1 MATAPAAP
9 RDVLTQLEA
18 EARAA
23 RISDVSYEL
32 ILDLNAGAERYR
44 GTNTIRFNDSGQGDT
59 FIDLTGDTIEFFAL
73 NGDPIDNPDWNGH
86 RVTLPGNLLKAE
98 NLLHITYE
106 NEYDHTGN
114 GFHQFIDPED
124 NQEYLYSNFE
134 PFNAHRLLPCFDQPD
149 IKATYRL
156 TVAAP
161 SHWEVIHNSAA
172 ASTNQLGDGRIRHE
186 FAETPRFSPYL
197 FALVCGPYQ
206 AFRDTH
212 GDIDLGFFCRRSLAP
227 HLDEAELFEVTR
239 QGLDFFAEFFDY
251 PYPFG
256 KYDQIFVPEF
266 NAGAMENV
274 GAVTF
279 AEVFVFRDPPTDN
292 QRLQRAEVILHE
304 MAHMW
309 FGDLV
314 TMRWWNDLWL
324 NESFATYMSYLA
336 LVEGTRFQSSWQVFN
351 SGMKNWAYR
360 QDQLITTHPI
370 AGEVTDTDQTF
381 LNFDGITYGKG
392 AATIKQLVA
401 TMGMDGFRTG
411 MRTYFQRHQYGN
423 TSLSEFLDALQDG
436 SRSVGDD
443 RDLHEWARLWLET
456 PSLNTLAATWEADG
470 DRVSAMQLQQTAP
483 PDHQTLRPH
492 HVEVALARDEGGA
505 ITIEAVPGV
514 VESAQADVPQ
524 AIGLAAPQF
533 VFPNYND
540 HDFVKVALDD
550 ASLDFVRKR
559 LEQID
564 DPLLRQLIWQAL
576 WNMVRDQQLRSTD
589 YLALAGPKVVTE
601 QDPELVESTLATM
614 TASVGRYVPEEQKAL
629 VAHNSFELA
638 WRTLN
643 QVGDPDLQIIWAR
656 TLINLAITAD
666 DISHCA
672 RLADGDLSV
681 EGLTIDQDMRWE
693 IAVRTVAY
701 GLSGATDRVQAERER
716 DPSDRGQ
723 RQMLRAEVSV
733 PDAAVKEAAW
743 NRFLGEGYGS
753 LHLTR
758 AAMGGFH
765 WWSQRDLL
773 ASYTDRFFEV
783 IPGVFERSQNE
794 FASAYFGSLFPT
806 RVDPT
811 TLQRSQQLLATLD
824 DGQPLLQRL
833 LRESNDDLERALRC
847 RAFAASGT
855 AQ

>member
-1 MATAPAAP
+1 
-9 RDVLTQLEA
+9 
-18 EARAA
+18 
-23 RISDVSYEL
+23 
-32 ILDLNAGAERYR
+32 
-44 GTNTIRFNDSGQGDT
+44 
-59 FIDLTGDTIEFFAL
+59 
-73 NGDPIDNPDWNGH
+73 
-86 RVTLPGNLLKAE
+86 
-98 NLLHITYE
+98 
-106 NEYDHTGN
+106 
-114 GFHQFIDPED
+114 
-124 NQEYLYSNFE
+124 
-134 PFNAHRLLPCFDQPD
+134 
-149 IKATYRL
+149 
-156 TVAAP
+156 
-161 SHWEVIHNSAA
+161 
-172 ASTNQLGDGRIRHE
+172 
-186 FAETPRFSPYL
+186 
-197 FALVCGPYQ
+197 
-206 AFRDTH
+206 
-212 GDIDLGFFCRRSLAP
+212 
-227 HLDEAELFEVTR
+227 
-239 QGLDFFAEFFDY
+239 
-251 PYPFG
+251 
-256 KYDQIFVPEF
+256 
-266 NAGAMENV
+266 
-274 GAVTF
+274 
-279 AEVFVFRDPPTDN
+279 
-292 QRLQRAEVILHE
+292 
-304 MAHMW
+304 MW

-360 QDQLITTHPI
+360 QDQLVTTHPI

-411 MRTYFQRHQYGN
+411 MRIYFERHQYSN

-470 DRVSAMQLQQTAP
+470 DRISAMQLLQTSP
-483 PDHQTLRPH
+483 IDHQTLRPH
-492 HVEVALARDEGGA
+492 HVEIALARDEGDA
-505 ITIEAVPGV
+505 ITIEAVTAV
-514 VESAQADVPQ
+514 IESAQADVPE

-550 ASLDFVRKR
+550 ASLNFVREH

-589 YLALAGPKVVTE
+589 YLSLAGPKVVTE
-601 QDPELVESTLATM
+601 QDPKLVESTLATM

-629 VAHNSFELA
+629 IAHNSFELA

-643 QVGDPDLQIIWAR
+643 QVSDPDLQITWVR
-656 TLINLAITAD
+656 TLINLAINSD

-701 GLSGATDRVQAERER
+701 GISGAADRVQAERER

-743 NRFLGEGYGS
+743 DRFLGEGYGS

-783 IPGVFERSQNE
+783 IPGVFERRQNE

-806 RVDPT
+806 RVDQT
-811 TLQRSQQLLATLD
+811 TRQRSQQLLATLD

-833 LRESNDDLERALRC
+833 LRESNDDLERALKC
-847 RAFAASGT
+847 RAFAAGGT

>member
-1 MATAPAAP
+1 MSTAPTAP

-23 RISDVSYEL
+23 RISDVSYEFT
-32 ILDLNAGAERYR
+32 LDLQAGDKHYR
-44 GTNTIRFNDSGQGDT
+44 GTGAVRFNDSGQGDT
-59 FIDLTGDTIEFFAL
+59 FIDLTGSTIQFLSL
-73 NGDPIDNPDWNGH
+73 NGVSIDHPDWSGH
-86 RVTLPGNLLKAE
+86 RIALPGELLRPE
-98 NLLHITYE
+98 NSLVFTYE
-106 NEYDHTGN
+106 NEYDHSGD

-124 NQEYLYSNFE
+124 GQEYLYSNFE
-134 PFNAHRLLPCFDQPD
+134 PYSAHRLFPCFDQPD
-149 IKATYRL
+149 IKATYHL

-161 SHWEVIHNSAA
+161 AGWEVIHNSATT
-172 ASTNQLGDGRIRHE
+172 SIDQLGDGRTRHE
-186 FAETPRFSPYL
+186 FAETARFSPYL

-206 AFRDTH
+206 AFRSTH

-227 HLDEAELFEVTR
+227 HLDQDELFEVTK

-279 AEVFVFRDPPTDN
+279 AEAYVFRDPPTEN
-292 QRLQRAEVILHE
+292 QRLGRAEVILHE

-314 TMRWWNDLWL
+314 TMSWWNDLWL

-336 LVEGTRFQSSWQVFN
+336 LVEGTRFKSSWQVFN

-370 AGEVTDTDQTF
+370 AGEVADTDQTF

-401 TMGMDGFRTG
+401 TIGINDFRNG

-423 TSLSEFLDALQDG
+423 TSLAEFLDALQDG

-443 RDLHEWARLWLET
+443 RDLHEWAQLWLET
-456 PSLNTLAATWEADG
+456 PSLNTLAATWEADA
-470 DRVSAMQLQQTAP
+470 DRVSAMQLHQTAP

-492 HVEVALARDEGGA
+492 HVEVALARDDGDS
-505 ITIEAVPGV
+505 ITIQAVPGSI
-514 VESAQADVPQ
+514 ETASAAVPE

-533 VFPNYND
+533 VFPNFND

-550 ASLDFVRKR
+550 ASLDFVRER
-559 LEQID
+559 LERID

-576 WNMVRDQQLRSTD
+576 WNMVRDQQLRATD
-589 YLALAGPKVVTE
+589 YLALAGPKVATE
-601 QDPELVESTLATM
+601 RDPELVESTLSTM
-614 TASVGRYVPEEQKAL
+614 TASVGRYIPEDQKEL

-643 QVGDPDLQIIWAR
+643 EVGDPDLQIIWAR
-656 TLINLAITAD
+656 TLINLAITPD
-666 DISHCA
+666 DINHCA
-672 RLADGDLSV
+672 RLADGDLNV
-681 EGLTIDQDMRWE
+681 TGLTVDQNMRWE

-701 GLSGATDRVQAERER
+701 GLSGATDRVQTERER

-723 RQMLRAEVSV
+723 RQLLRAGVSV
-733 PDAAVKEAAW
+733 PDVDVKEAAW
-743 NRFLGEGYGS
+743 TRFLGDGYGS

-773 ASYTDRFFEV
+773 TSYTERFFEV
-783 IPGVFERSQNE
+783 IPGVFERSENE
-794 FASAYFGSLFPT
+794 FASTYFGSLFPT
-806 RVDPT
+806 RVEPAV
-811 TLQRSQQLLATLD
+811 LQRSQQLLSALGD
-824 DGQPLLQRL
+824 RQPLLQRL
-833 LRESNDDLERALRC
+833 LRESNDDLERALKC
-847 RAFAASGT
+847 RAFAATGT
-855 AQ
+855 A

>member
-1 MATAPAAP
+1 MSTAATAP

-32 ILDLNAGAERYR
+32 TIDLQAGGKHYR
-44 GTNTIRFNDSGQGDT
+44 GTGAVRFNDSDQGDA
-59 FIDLTGDTIEFFAL
+59 FIDFTGSTIQFLSL
-73 NGDPIDNPDWNGH
+73 NGVSIDHPDWSGH
-86 RVTLPGNLLKAE
+86 RIALPGELLRSE
-98 NLLHITYE
+98 NLLVFTYE
-106 NEYDHTGN
+106 NEYDHSGD

-124 NQEYLYSNFE
+124 GQEYLYSNFE
-134 PFNAHRLLPCFDQPD
+134 PYSAHRLFPCFDQPD
-149 IKATYRL
+149 IKATYHL

-161 SHWEVIHNSAA
+161 AGWEVIHNSATT
-172 ASTNQLGDGRIRHE
+172 SVDQLGDGRTRHE
-186 FAETPRFSPYL
+186 FAETARFSPYL
-197 FALVCGPYQ
+197 FALVCGPYRT
-206 AFRDTH
+206 FRSTH

-227 HLDEAELFEVTR
+227 HLDQDELFEVTK

-279 AEVFVFRDPPTDN
+279 AEAYVFRDPPTEN
-292 QRLQRAEVILHE
+292 QRLGRAEVILHE

-336 LVEGTRFQSSWQVFN
+336 LVEGTRFKSSWQVFN

-370 AGEVTDTDQTF
+370 AGEIADTDQTF

-401 TMGMDGFRTG
+401 TIGIDGFRNG
-411 MRTYFQRHQYGN
+411 MRTYFQRHQYDN
-423 TSLSEFLDALQDG
+423 TSLAEFLDALQDG

-443 RDLHEWARLWLET
+443 RDLHAWARLWLET

-470 DRVSAMQLQQTAP
+470 DRVSAMQLQQIAP
-483 PDHQTLRPH
+483 LDHQTLRPH
-492 HVEVALARDEGGA
+492 HVEVALARDEGDS
-505 ITIEAVPGV
+505 ITIQSVPGFI
-514 VESAQADVPQ
+514 ETASAEVPE

-550 ASLDFVRKR
+550 ASLDFVRER
-559 LEQID
+559 LERID

-576 WNMVRDQQLRSTD
+576 WNMVRDQQLRATD
-589 YLALAGPKVVTE
+589 YLALAGPKVATE
-601 QDPELVESTLATM
+601 RDPELVESTLSTM
-614 TASVGRYVPEEQKAL
+614 TASVGRYIPEDQKEL

-643 QVGDPDLQIIWAR
+643 EVGDSDLQIIWAR
-656 TLINLAITAD
+656 TLINLAITPD
-666 DISHCA
+666 DINHCA
-672 RLADGDLSV
+672 RLADGDLNV
-681 EGLTIDQDMRWE
+681 TGLTVDQNMRWE

-701 GLSGATDRVQAERER
+701 GLSGATDRVQTERER

-723 RQMLRAEVSV
+723 RQLLRAEVSV
-733 PDAAVKEAAW
+733 PDVDVKDAAW
-743 NRFLGEGYGS
+743 TRFLGDGYGS

-773 ASYTDRFFEV
+773 ADYTARFFEV
-783 IPGVFERSQNE
+783 IPGVFERSENE
-794 FASAYFGSLFPT
+794 FASTYFGGLFPA
-806 RVDPT
+806 RVEPAV
-811 TLQRSQQLLATLD
+811 LQRSQQLLSALGD
-824 DGQPLLQRL
+824 RQPLLQRL
-833 LRESNDDLERALRC
+833 LRESNDDLERALKC
-847 RAFAASGT
+847 CAFAATGT
-855 AQ
+855 A

>member
-1 MATAPAAP
+1 MTTAPSAP

-18 EARAA
+18 QARAA

-32 ILDLNAGAERYR
+32 TLDLIAGAERYR
-44 GTNTIRFNDSGQGDT
+44 GTNVIHFSDSGQGDT
-59 FIDLTGDTIEFFAL
+59 FIDLTGETIEFLSL
-73 NGDPIDNPDWNGH
+73 NGEQINNPDWNGH
-86 RVTLPGNLLKAE
+86 RITLPGDLLKAE

-106 NEYDHTGN
+106 NQYDHTGD
-114 GFHQFIDPED
+114 GLHQFIDPED

-134 PFNAHRLLPCFDQPD
+134 PFSAHRLIPSFDQPD

-172 ASTNQLGDGRIRHE
+172 TSRNQLGDGRIRHE
-186 FAETPRFSPYL
+186 FAETASFSPYL
-197 FALVCGPYQ
+197 FALICGPYV

-212 GDIDLGFFCRRSLAP
+212 GDIDLAFFCRRSLAP
-227 HLDEAELFEVTR
+227 HLDEEELFETTK

-279 AEVFVFRDPPTDN
+279 AEVFIFRDPPTDN
-292 QRLQRAEVILHE
+292 QRLGRAEVILHE

-336 LVEGTRFQSSWQVFN
+336 LVEGTRFTNSWQLFN

-360 QDQLITTHPI
+360 QDQLVTTHPI
-370 AGEVTDTDQTF
+370 AGEIADTDQTF

-392 AATIKQLVA
+392 AAAIKQLVA
-401 TMGMDGFRTG
+401 TIGMDGFRNG
-411 MRTYFQRHQYGN
+411 MRIYCQRHQYGN
-423 TSLSEFLDALQDG
+423 TSLTEFLDALQDG

-483 PDHQTLRPH
+483 PDHHTLRPH
-492 HVEVALARDEGGA
+492 HVEIALARDEGDS
-505 ITIEAVPGV
+505 ITIEVVPGV
-514 VESAQADVPQ
+514 VDSDSADVPE
-524 AIGLAAPQF
+524 AIGLATPQF

-550 ASLDFVRKR
+550 ASLEFVRER
-559 LEQID
+559 LERID

-576 WNMVRDQQLRSTD
+576 WNMVRDQQLRATD
-589 YLALAGPKVVTE
+589 YLALAGPKVAIE
-601 QDPELVESTLATM
+601 RDPELVESTLATM
-614 TASVGRYVPEEQKAL
+614 TASVGRYIPEDQKAL

-638 WRTLN
+638 WNTLN
-643 QVGDPDLQIIWAR
+643 EVSDPDLRIIWAR

-666 DISHCA
+666 DVSHCA
-672 RLADGDLSV
+672 RLADGDLAV

-701 GLSGATDRVQAERER
+701 GLSGAADRVEAERER

-723 RQMLRAEVSV
+723 RQILRAEVSV
-733 PDAAVKEAAW
+733 PDADVKEAAW

-765 WWSQRDLL
+765 WWSQRELL
-773 ASYTDRFFEV
+773 ASYTNRFFEV
-783 IPGVFERSQNE
+783 IPGVFERSENE
-794 FASAYFGSLFPT
+794 FASTYFGSLFPT
-806 RVDPT
+806 RVEST
-811 TLQRSQQLLATLD
+811 VLQRSQQLVSTLD
-824 DGQPLLQRL
+824 DGQPLLRRL
-833 LRESNDDLERALRC
+833 LRESNDDLERALNC
-847 RAFAASGT
+847 RAFVASGT
-855 AQ
+855 A